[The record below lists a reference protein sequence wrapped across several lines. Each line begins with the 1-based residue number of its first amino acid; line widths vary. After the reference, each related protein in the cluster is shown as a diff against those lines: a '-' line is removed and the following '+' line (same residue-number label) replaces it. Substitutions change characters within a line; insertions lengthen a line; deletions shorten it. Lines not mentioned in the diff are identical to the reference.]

1 MLQHLN
7 SSNIIPERVVILGSG
22 GFISTAIQLKLEKHL
37 VPLILLS
44 RDMIDLTIPQSIDQL
59 SKLISSKDTLVFVAA
74 KAPVKNEEMLI
85 YNLKMIE
92 TLCLAVKNKK
102 INHMV
107 YVSSDAV
114 YSDSLEPISEESLK
128 IPYNLH
134 GIMHLT
140 RENLIK
146 NEISIPL
153 AIVRPTLVYGEKDP
167 HNGYGP
173 NLFYRKILL
182 NEDIQIFG
190 NGEERRDHIFVDDV
204 AEIICRVIL
213 RKSIGSINAVTGKLI
228 TFLEIAEKM
237 IANAKSNSKIIK
249 LKRNG
254 KMPHNG
260 YREFNVNEL
269 KNSFPDFNPINIK
282 EGLKKYKY

>member
-1 MLQHLN
+1 
-7 SSNIIPERVVILGSG
+7 
-22 GFISTAIQLKLEKHL
+22 
-37 VPLILLS
+37 
-44 RDMIDLTIPQSIDQL
+44 MIDLTIPQSIDQL

-204 AEIICRVIL
+204 VEIICRVIL
-213 RKSIGSINAVTGKLI
+213 RKYRINKCCNWKI
-228 TFLEIAEKM
+228 NHFLRNCRENDSKCEKQ
-237 IANAKSNSKIIK
+237 
-249 LKRNG
+249 
-254 KMPHNG
+254 
-260 YREFNVNEL
+260 F
-269 KNSFPDFNPINIK
+269 
-282 EGLKKYKY
+282 